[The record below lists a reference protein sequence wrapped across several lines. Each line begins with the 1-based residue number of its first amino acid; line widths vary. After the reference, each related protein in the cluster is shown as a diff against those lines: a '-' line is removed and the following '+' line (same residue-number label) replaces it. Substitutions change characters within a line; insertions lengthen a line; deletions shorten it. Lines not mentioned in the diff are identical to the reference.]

1 MKKVALLFVFS
12 LVFFSCEKDKQIIVE
27 NTDIPLISKVLIG
40 GESFLEYTYSDANLI
55 LEEKNKSTYT
65 KHSYN
70 DKNLLTTSEFYIDP
84 ASYSSLWSEVEAS
97 MNRKEWVNPD
107 NTAKSL
113 TKTYEY
119 NDKEQLIRVA
129 YIRLSVS
136 NSEYSEF
143 TYENGRI
150 IRQTMYWQNEISN
163 YIDYFYDGKGNLIK
177 QTKYRVPATGT
188 AELLTT
194 TEYEF
199 DNMQNPYQSFKRL
212 ITPSIYTNQNNIT
225 KETYTIHFEVDASV
239 QKVGVITNT
248 YEYNDKGYPVKV
260 NGEAEYVYK

>member
-1 MKKVALLFVFS
+1 MKKIALLFVFS
-12 LVFFSCEKDKQIIVE
+12 VIFFSCEKEKQIIVE

-113 TKTYEY
+113 TKTFDY
-119 NDKEQLIRVA
+119 NDKEQLIRVT
-129 YIRLSVS
+129 YIRPSVI
-136 NSEYSEF
+136 NSEYAEF
-143 TYENGRI
+143 TYENDRI

-177 QTKYRVPATGT
+177 QAKYHVPATGI

-194 TEYEF
+194 TEYEY
-199 DNMQNPYQSFKRL
+199 DNMNNPFQAFISLLFRGIFSK
-212 ITPSIYTNQNNIT
+212 
-225 KETYTIHFEVDASV
+225 A
-239 QKVGVITNT
+239 
-248 YEYNDKGYPVKV
+248 
-260 NGEAEYVYK
+260 